1 MQLWRLGAYAVGVLV
16 LLAIML
22 AVPQLL
28 GERQRHPHTGTPYEG
43 GVLITGSA
51 RVRLS
56 AQYYVIAMV
65 FVVFDLEAA
74 FLFAWAVAARQLGW
88 AAWVEVV
95 VFVAVL
101 LATLVYLWRA
111 GALDWGTGV
120 VLRRRARA
128 GERVGAAR

>member
-1 MQLWRLGAYAVGVLV
+1 MQLWRLGAYALGVLI
-16 LLAIML
+16 LLAVML
-22 AVPQLL
+22 VVPQLL
-28 GERQRHPHTGTPYEG
+28 GERQRHRHAGTPYEG
-43 GVLITGSA
+43 GVLGTGSA

-65 FVVFDLEAA
+65 FVVFDLEVA

-101 LATLVYLWRA
+101 FATLAYLWRA
-111 GALDWGTGV
+111 GALDWGTGA
-120 VLRRRARA
+120 VLRHRASAAR
-128 GERVGAAR
+128 GAAR